1 MSYGYGHQPYSTQ
14 GAYPPDNLYAPA
26 SQPYAYPP
34 SPAADDHSQPHFPPY
49 SSQDYISPE
58 RDGAGVPGGRSA
70 GSYPPER
77 EDAESLKYAA
87 MGGEGGYGYVEKAGV
102 PVTRG
107 SIAAQMAAEGQIPK
121 KEGLRMW
128 RKDEHAGAMTR
139 GGRARCCGRV
149 FCCFLILAVLILVGI
164 VAAFFLWVKPP
175 DVSFDGIEDPETGN
189 IVSIASGGFNLNF
202 RLKINVINPNF
213 FGADFDRI
221 SATAYYPTKP
231 NSQFGGGAMNN
242 VDIKKNSNTTLHFPF
257 SVNYTTSY
265 DSDLS
270 VLKDIA
276 TKCGFLGS
284 TKSQLT
290 VNYKVKTKVKV
301 IAVTIEPSFSSSA
314 KFDCPL
320 SESDITGFLGSD
332 GLSSLGLGSLTSS
345 KRSLPAAPD
354 EAAVEAATSHALSVL
369 AQRGLAVLLSPSG
382 AVEFEKRE
390 QQGDDELGEEGVK
403 VTVGD
408 KVFDPSRKY
417 RIGTVGPVP
426 W

>member
-1 MSYGYGHQPYSTQ
+1 MSYPYGQQGYGHAQ
-14 GAYPPDNLYAPA
+14 GQYPHDNLYAPA
-26 SQPYAYPP
+26 SQPYAHPP
-34 SPAADDHSQPHFPPY
+34 SPGAYDHPSEPQYAYPY

-58 RDGAGVPGGRSA
+58 RDGQGVPGGRQT
-70 GSYPPER
+70 YPPER
-77 EDAESLKYAA
+77 DEADEAKYGA
-87 MGGEGGYGYVEKAGV
+87 YQTEKGGV

-128 RKDEHAGAMTR
+128 RKDEHAGALTR

-149 FCCFLILAVLILVGI
+149 FCCTIFLAVLIVIAI

-175 DVSFDGIEDPETGN
+175 DVSFQGIEDPDTGN
-189 IVSIASGGFNLNF
+189 IVTVANAGFNLNF

-213 FGADFDRI
+213 FGAHFDKI
-221 SATAYYPTKP
+221 DATAYYPTKP
-231 NSQFGGGAMNN
+231 NTAFGGGSLTN
-242 VDIKKNSNTTLHFPF
+242 VEIKKNSNSTVHFPF

-270 VLKDIA
+270 VIKDIA

-284 TKSQLT
+284 SASQLT

-301 IAVTIEPSFSSSA
+301 IAVTIDPSFSSSA
-314 KFDCPL
+314 SFDCPL
-320 SESDITGFLGSD
+320 SESDVTGFLGSS
-332 GLSSLGLGSLTSS
+332 GLSGLLGGSTSS
-345 KRSLPAAPD
+345 RRRLARNVHEEDEVVDAPPEQVHLLARHMLGKVAA
-354 EAAVEAATSHALSVL
+354 
-369 AQRGLAVLLSPSG
+369 RGLEVLLP
-382 AVEFEKRE
+382 RE
-390 QQGDDELGEEGVK
+390 QQDEAEAGASAGAR
-403 VTVGD
+403 G

-417 RIGTVGPVP
+417 RIGTVGAV

>member
-14 GAYPPDNLYAPA
+14 GAYPQDNLYAPS

-34 SPAADDHSQPHFPPY
+34 SPAADDHPQGSYYPPY

-58 RDGAGVPGGRSA
+58 RDGQGVPGGRSA
-70 GSYPPER
+70 TYPPER
-77 EDAESLKYAA
+77 EDAESLKYNAV
-87 MGGEGGYGYVEKAGV
+87 GGEGGYGYVEKAGV

-128 RKDEHAGAMTR
+128 RKDEHAGALTR

-149 FCCFLILAVLILVGI
+149 FCCFLILAILILVGI

-175 DVSFDGIEDPETGN
+175 DVSFHGIEDPDTGN
-189 IVSIASGGFNLNF
+189 IVTVASGGFNLNF
-202 RLKINVINPNF
+202 GLKINVINPNF

-231 NSQFGGGAMNN
+231 NSQFGGGTMNN
-242 VDIKKNSNTTLHFPF
+242 VEIKKNSNSTLHFPF
-257 SVNYTTSY
+257 TVNYTTSY

-270 VLKDIA
+270 VLRDIA

-301 IAVTIEPSFSSSA
+301 IAVTISPSFSSSA
-314 KFDCPL
+314 RFDCPL

-332 GLSSLGLGSLTSS
+332 GLSSLGLGALTGSS
-345 KRSLPAAPD
+345 RQRRSSLPSPAD
-354 EAAVEAATSHALSVL
+354 VEAATSHALSL
-369 AQRGLAVLLSPSG
+369 IAQRGLEILL
-382 AVEFEKRE
+382 EKRE
-390 QQGDDELGEEGVK
+390 QQGDEEVGEERK
-403 VTVGD
+403 V
-408 KVFDPSRKY
+408 KVFDPSRKF